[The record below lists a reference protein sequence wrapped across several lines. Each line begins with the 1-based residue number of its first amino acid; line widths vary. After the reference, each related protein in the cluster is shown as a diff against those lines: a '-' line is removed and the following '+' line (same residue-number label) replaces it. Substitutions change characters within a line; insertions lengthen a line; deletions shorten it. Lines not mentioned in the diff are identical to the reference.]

1 MTREDT
7 IHETKHLNPFFS
19 IWLSTR
25 ETVRYV
31 LDHKTLTYSIVI
43 VAIAGIPN
51 ALNASGELSKNFEVQ
66 FWILLL
72 GVLLLGPILGLIGW
86 GISTVAFTLVGKWL
100 GGTGTFKEMGQ
111 AMGVVTIP
119 AIWMTPFWILSSI
132 FINNGM
138 YQLNSTSGFTSG
150 GLIWILVSTIV
161 TITSSIWIIVIQ
173 SKAIGEVHQFSS
185 MRGFG
190 TLIIPGILFGL
201 LVFIILML
209 FLIPFIGF
217 MSN

>member
-1 MTREDT
+1 VTKEHS

-31 LDHKTLTYSIVI
+31 LDYKTLSYSIFI

-51 ALNASGELSKNFEVQ
+51 ALNASGELSKSFEVP
-66 FWILLL
+66 FWVMLL

-86 GISTVAFTLVGKWL
+86 GISTVVFTLVGKWL
-100 GGTGTFKEMGQ
+100 GGTGTYKEMGQ

-119 AIWMTPFWILSSI
+119 AIWMTPFWILSTI
-132 FINNGM
+132 FINYDM
-138 YQLNSTSGFTSG
+138 YQLNVTSGFMSG
-150 GLIWILVSTIV
+150 GLMWMLVSSFII
-161 TITSSIWIIVIQ
+161 ITSSIWMIVIQ

-201 LVFIILML
+201 LAFILLMI
-209 FLIPFIGF
+209 FLIPFISSL
-217 MSN
+217 SN